1 MFKSFV
7 ACLFVVSCAFV
18 AVLGGAEGKV
28 FTVDH
33 FDPKKLAEK
42 GKLPKSIGEMIKST
56 TPKSKLNDDLLN
68 VKKEKETNVIQE
80 KLAAVITQA
89 LQSLEKDENV
99 VDSLHVVH
107 VAEGLA
113 NEDGLHI
120 LEKVFKE
127 KGAFYQQPA
136 TIFWLIWGSMIG
148 IGVLAAFQGILT
160 AKKFA

>member
-18 AVLGGAEGKV
+18 AVLGGAEGKA

-56 TPKSKLNDDLLN
+56 TPKSALNNALLD
-68 VKKEKETNVIQE
+68 VKKAEKDNVPKE
-80 KLAAVITQA
+80 LAAVINQA
-89 LQSLEKDENV
+89 LESLEKDENV

-113 NEDGLHI
+113 NEEGEKI

-127 KGAFYQQPA
+127 KGTFYQQPA

-160 AKKFA
+160 ARKFA